1 MKRIIFAFVSIAV
14 LTSCSSTKVKKA
26 ADAPTEGYQ
35 SYSSGSF
42 KMFPFKEVV
51 LENGLKIIFIHDAS
65 LPRVSLT
72 TLIKSGVMQDP
83 RGLEGLN
90 AMTASLLEQGTQ
102 TKSAN
107 QVADAFG
114 QMGTDIAIA
123 PSAETTLIFSDAL
136 STSAD
141 ELLKVYTDVIMNPS
155 FSDAEINRVRARV
168 LASLQKKIDDP
179 SSYASSK
186 MDELIF
192 GTHPYAFEDYGTIA
206 SIRKIR
212 KQDILRHYLTFFRP
226 NNASLAVVGSFD
238 SDFEEK
244 VKTTFAAW
252 TKRKQPT
259 LKIDRPPENSPL
271 AVTLL
276 TKKGLQQA
284 QIRFGQL
291 GIKRTDADYLKLRV
305 ANEVLGGSFASR
317 LNQRVRDDL
326 GLTYSVGSSYQS
338 LADSG
343 AFNIQTFTKNETV
356 GRTIEETTKVLEDV
370 LEKGITEQELK
381 AAKNQIIGQFPQAIE
396 TSDKLAY
403 NLLMFDFFGVP
414 VSYLTDFN
422 KNINSMSLGDV
433 NQALKRH
440 LDPKTLKVLVYADP
454 SVASQLKTYKLEV
467 KKAQ

>member
-1 MKRIIFAFVSIAV
+1 
-14 LTSCSSTKVKKA
+14 
-26 ADAPTEGYQ
+26 
-35 SYSSGSF
+35 
-42 KMFPFKEVV
+42 
-51 LENGLKIIFIHDAS
+51 
-65 LPRVSLT
+65 
-72 TLIKSGVMQDP
+72 
-83 RGLEGLN
+83 
-90 AMTASLLEQGTQ
+90 
-102 TKSAN
+102 
-107 QVADAFG
+107 
-114 QMGTDIAIA
+114 MGTDIAIA